1 MDLENFKTMDVFMLL
16 SIVNL
21 KLRDYYGSLDSLC
34 EDLNIDKNFLIER
47 LKSANYVYNEENNQ
61 FVGI

>member
-21 KLRDYYGSLDSLC
+21 KLRDYYGSLDGLC
-34 EDLNIDKNFLIER
+34 EDLNIEKNCLVDR